1 MKTNPIKLE
10 KKLKLKFSDQ
20 KIFIKS
26 LTHKSFDSINN
37 NEKIEFL
44 GDRVLGLIIA
54 KKLLELYPDEKEGVL
69 DKKFASLVNKKKCL
83 EIAKK
88 IELEK
93 YILVLNPK
101 NKKIEI
107 EDKIVADCL
116 EALIGAIY
124 LDKGLNFTEK
134 FILNLWSEHITASVI
149 TQIDAKTKLQ
159 EYSLKIFKV
168 LPIYKLISNTG
179 PRHKPLF
186 KVAVKLK
193 NTKFFTAEGTSKK
206 DAEQNAASLCLQDIF
221 KKMNWDDSAY
231 LVSKNR
237 YSENSIIAEVFTENH
252 GKISGIIFGGTSK
265 KIKNYLQ
272 IGNKIYVNYNSKS
285 VTRIGYFKIEIL
297 KALTPLY
304 FDQNQKLSCITSAM
318 HLIKLLTAEAQSN
331 KEIFKL
337 IDKFF
342 EILNSENWIQKYI
355 FWELE
360 LLKLLGYDLE
370 LKTMA
375 EKEIVDS
382 EVNYYVK
389 SSTEKKSIPNFLIDE
404 NDMDINL
411 NNLLKGLKLV
421 SDYLEKSILKPNNL
435 NLPTSRTHFINLLK

>member
-1 MKTNPIKLE
+1 
-10 KKLKLKFSDQ
+10 
-20 KIFIKS
+20 
-26 LTHKSFDSINN
+26 
-37 NEKIEFL
+37 
-44 GDRVLGLIIA
+44 
-54 KKLLELYPDEKEGVL
+54 
-69 DKKFASLVNKKKCL
+69 
-83 EIAKK
+83 
-88 IELEK
+88 
-93 YILVLNPK
+93 
-101 NKKIEI
+101 
-107 EDKIVADCL
+107 
-116 EALIGAIY
+116 
-124 LDKGLNFTEK
+124 
-134 FILNLWSEHITASVI
+134 
-149 TQIDAKTKLQ
+149 
-159 EYSLKIFKV
+159 
-168 LPIYKLISNTG
+168 
-179 PRHKPLF
+179 
-186 KVAVKLK
+186 
-193 NTKFFTAEGTSKK
+193 
-206 DAEQNAASLCLQDIF
+206 
-221 KKMNWDDSAY
+221 MNWDDSAY

-304 FDQNQKLSCITSAM
+304 FDENQKLSCITSAM

-342 EILNSENWIQKYI
+342 EILTYDNWIQKYI

-370 LKTMA
+370 LKNMA

-382 EVNYYVK
+382 EINYFVK

-404 NDMDINL
+404 SNL
-411 NNLLKGLKLV
+411 DVNLKNLLKGLKLV

>member
-1 MKTNPIKLE
+1 
-10 KKLKLKFSDQ
+10 
-20 KIFIKS
+20 
-26 LTHKSFDSINN
+26 
-37 NEKIEFL
+37 
-44 GDRVLGLIIA
+44 
-54 KKLLELYPDEKEGVL
+54 
-69 DKKFASLVNKKKCL
+69 
-83 EIAKK
+83 
-88 IELEK
+88 
-93 YILVLNPK
+93 
-101 NKKIEI
+101 
-107 EDKIVADCL
+107 
-116 EALIGAIY
+116 
-124 LDKGLNFTEK
+124 
-134 FILNLWSEHITASVI
+134 
-149 TQIDAKTKLQ
+149 
-159 EYSLKIFKV
+159 
-168 LPIYKLISNTG
+168 
-179 PRHKPLF
+179 
-186 KVAVKLK
+186 
-193 NTKFFTAEGTSKK
+193 
-206 DAEQNAASLCLQDIF
+206 
-221 KKMNWDDSAY
+221 MNWDDSAY

-304 FDQNQKLSCITSAM
+304 FDENQKLSCITSAM

-342 EILNSENWIQKYI
+342 QILTYDNWIQKYI

-370 LKTMA
+370 LKNMV

-382 EVNYYVK
+382 EINYFVK

-404 NDMDINL
+404 SNPDVNL
-411 NNLLKGLKLV
+411 KNLLKGLKLV

>member
-1 MKTNPIKLE
+1 
-10 KKLKLKFSDQ
+10 
-20 KIFIKS
+20 
-26 LTHKSFDSINN
+26 
-37 NEKIEFL
+37 
-44 GDRVLGLIIA
+44 
-54 KKLLELYPDEKEGVL
+54 
-69 DKKFASLVNKKKCL
+69 
-83 EIAKK
+83 
-88 IELEK
+88 
-93 YILVLNPK
+93 
-101 NKKIEI
+101 
-107 EDKIVADCL
+107 
-116 EALIGAIY
+116 
-124 LDKGLNFTEK
+124 
-134 FILNLWSEHITASVI
+134 
-149 TQIDAKTKLQ
+149 
-159 EYSLKIFKV
+159 
-168 LPIYKLISNTG
+168 
-179 PRHKPLF
+179 
-186 KVAVKLK
+186 
-193 NTKFFTAEGTSKK
+193 
-206 DAEQNAASLCLQDIF
+206 
-221 KKMNWDDSAY
+221 MNWDDSAY

-237 YSENSIIAEVFTENH
+237 YSENSIIAEFFTENH

-304 FDQNQKLSCITSAM
+304 FDENKKLSCITSAM

-342 EILNSENWIQKYI
+342 EILTSDNWIQKYI

-370 LKTMA
+370 LKNMA

-404 NDMDINL
+404 NNL
-411 NNLLKGLKLV
+411 DVNLKNLLNGLKLV